1 MTKRISKNPKSQKKT
16 LELKFEP
23 KKLASESEL
32 ATISLPTSFPFQD
45 LTCLNEHKKLFEN
58 LFNGTK

>member
-1 MTKRISKNPKSQKKT
+1 MTKRTSKKPKSKKN
-16 LELKFEP
+16 LELRFEP
-23 KKLASESEL
+23 KKLASEL

>member
-1 MTKRISKNPKSQKKT
+1 MTKQTSKKQKSKKN
-16 LELKFEP
+16 LELKFDP
-23 KKLASESEL
+23 KKMASESEL
-32 ATISLPTSFPFQD
+32 ATISLPTTFPFQD

>member
-1 MTKRISKNPKSQKKT
+1 MTKRTSKKPKSKKS
-16 LELKFEP
+16 LELRFDP
-23 KKLASESEL
+23 KKLANESEL
-32 ATISLPTSFPFQD
+32 ATISLPGTFPFQD

>member
-1 MTKRISKNPKSQKKT
+1 MTKRTSKKSKSEKN
-16 LELKFEP
+16 LELKLDP

-32 ATISLPTSFPFQD
+32 ATISLPTTFPFQD
-45 LTCLNEHKKLFEN
+45 LTCLDEHKKLFEN